1 MIKVVDTFQE
11 VELLCKSKET
21 EDLTRHII
29 HVADS
34 LLKADSDLNHLDITH
49 KLELLFPSV
58 SVEVLNEFV
67 VARAICLSK
76 SDCLRHPF
84 LRDYSVLTASP
95 MTIHADK
102 PIVFAQS
109 EY

>member
-1 MIKVVDTFQE
+1 MINAVDTFQE
-11 VELLCKSKET
+11 VELLCKSKAT

-29 HVADS
+29 HVADR
-34 LLKADSDLNHLDITH
+34 LLKADSDLNHLDITY
-49 KLELLFPSV
+49 KLGSLFPSV
-58 SVEVLNEFV
+58 SVEALNEFV

-76 SDCLRHPF
+76 SGCLRHPF
-84 LRDYSVLTASP
+84 LRDALLLTTSP